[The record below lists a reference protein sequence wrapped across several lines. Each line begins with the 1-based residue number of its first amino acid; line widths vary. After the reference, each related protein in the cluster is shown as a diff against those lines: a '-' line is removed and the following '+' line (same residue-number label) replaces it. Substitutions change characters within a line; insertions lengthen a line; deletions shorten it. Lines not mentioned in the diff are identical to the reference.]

1 MVVSYWYTDTNFS
14 VLLSLYAGVGIFGIS
29 AKIGGDAV
37 YSLEHIFY
45 KNSNT
50 GKSYSDVATNQI
62 VLTAKVKITVII
74 FSVKYEFAKVKID
87 FNNIGKNK
95 ADTNLMLGSL
105 NSMDMGG
112 QDVLLKDANTMFGT
126 EDLSYLDGREGWD
139 RKFSYAFAFVKWQ
152 KFNSL

>member
-1 MVVSYWYTDTNFS
+1 M
-14 VLLSLYAGVGIFGIS
+14 
-29 AKIGGDAV
+29 
-37 YSLEHIFY
+37 
-45 KNSNT
+45 
-50 GKSYSDVATNQI
+50 ATNQI
-62 VLTAKVKITVII
+62 VLTAKVKITVIV

-126 EDLSYLDGREGWD
+126 EDLSYLDGREGWTGNSPMLLRSLNGKNSTLYENQIMDKVYENSYPQIENIGNEKYLLVYCD
-139 RKFSYAFAFVKWQ
+139 RIAGSKDKTGIYYSVFDGT
-152 KFNSL
+152 